1 MTVLNI
7 GSKLASA
14 HRSACANSSYSLH
27 KNDDVA
33 AQNSY
38 KVEYQRKSRDNA
50 RTPMQW
56 DASPNAGF
64 TTADANPWMRV
75 NDNYTDINAAS
86 QTSDSNSVYSCY
98 RQVLGKRK
106 EYKDIFV
113 YGNFQLVDESNDK
126 IFAYS
131 RRADSGETA
140 LVVCNFSVDSVAWK
154 LPGEA
159 REVLTSPAGRTLND
173 LNSGEIKL
181 APCEA
186 FAVLLK

>member
-1 MTVLNI
+1 
-7 GSKLASA
+7 
-14 HRSACANSSYSLH
+14 LH
-27 KNDDVA
+27 KNDDA
-33 AQNSY
+33 AAKNAY

-64 TTADANPWMRV
+64 STADAKPWMRV
-75 NDNYTDINAAS
+75 NDNYTEVNAAS
-86 QTSDSNSVYSCY
+86 QTSDPNSVYSCY
-98 RQVLGKRK
+98 RHVLQKRK
-106 EYKDIFV
+106 EHIDVFV
-113 YGNFQLVDESNDK
+113 YGNFLLVDDANEK
-126 IFAYS
+126 VFAYS
-131 RRADSGETA
+131 RRADNGDTA
-140 LVVCNFSVDSVAWK
+140 IVVCNFSTDSVAWK

-159 REVLTSPAGRTLND
+159 REVLASPTGRTPDD